1 MKQFRFWYIYMWKC
15 HKEIPCIYV
24 LDKQK
29 CHFFKQNM
37 RIGGQND
44 SCLGSWYQWKGEDLG
59 KECRRVNMVQILC
72 KRLCKWKNEN
82 CWNYSRNG
90 ERGIKGTD
98 GGDEFNYD
106 NIVSTL
112 INVTM
117 YPQHNDKKINK
128 NITEH
133 THKVPPP
140 NSPFS
145 HELIDGLIHWWH

>member
-1 MKQFRFWYIYMWKC
+1 MENRRAEQA
-15 HKEIPCIYV
+15 
-24 LDKQK
+24 LS
-29 CHFFKQNM
+29 
-37 RIGGQND
+37 GGWQ
-44 SCLGSWYQWKGEDLG
+44 QWGGEDIRKG
-59 KECRRVNMVQILC
+59 CGRVSMVEYYTLM
-72 KRLCKWKNEN
+72 NEN
-82 CWNYSRNG
+82 GKLRPVETIPGLG
-90 ERGIKGTD
+90 EGGVKESD

-145 HELIDGLIHWWH
+145 HELIDGLIH